1 MPLRNP
7 LRNSP
12 FIADENE
19 DSEQQEI
26 EIAIDD
32 QSLPDYIN

>member
-1 MPLRNP
+1 LRNP
-7 LRNSP
+7 TGNSP
-12 FIADENE
+12 FIADEDE

-32 QSLPDYIN
+32 